1 MPKIILNSLALVSW
15 SEHEYYLMSFFW
27 CLSIWQCQNVFS
39 FWQNLTLD
47 IKELITPS
55 SGQEWFM
62 HWCLSMDFSL
72 PDKSAVHREK
82 KKSVACTCHITWCYA
97 QTTPEIH
104 SIFPV
109 SHTMCHAG
117 CNFGT
122 LFLQYF
128 NGQTW
133 VIHFPISN
141 PSALTV
147 QNSWGYELMQRI
159 PAVLSILSSGLS
171 VSSPRALEK

>member
-1 MPKIILNSLALVSW
+1 MLNFKQESPMPKIILNSLALVSW

-82 KKSVACTCHITWCYA
+82 KKVLPALVTSHDAMLRQPLKFTAFFQCHILCV
-97 QTTPEIH
+97 TPAAT
-104 SIFPV
+104 SV
-109 SHTMCHAG
+109 
-117 CNFGT
+117 
-122 LFLQYF
+122 LFS
-128 NGQTW
+128 
-133 VIHFPISN
+133 SN
-141 PSALTV
+141 I
-147 QNSWGYELMQRI
+147 LM
-159 PAVLSILSSGLS
+159 GK
-171 VSSPRALEK
+171 LE